1 MLADE
6 KRALPMANVEVHLE
20 WRGDTRRLGLMRRHG
35 STDRETVTY
44 EYDREWLESGIRFT
58 VDPSIPLTAGV
69 FRPQPG
75 YEMFGTIG
83 DSAPDTWGRTL
94 MRRRER
100 RAAALENRAV
110 RTLREIDFLLGVSD
124 ETRLG
129 ALRFTWEGDR
139 VFQAPQTTAIPSTIQ
154 LGNLLGAAERIVRGD
169 ESDEDLLLIFAPGS
183 SLGGARPKASV
194 VDQHG
199 ALSIAKFPK
208 ETDEYSIERWEVIA
222 LDLAARAGISVA
234 QHHLLDVDQRPV
246 LLSRRFDREGGYRIP
261 FVSAMSMTQRRDGE
275 RGSYLEMLDVMA
287 SHGADVAADRRE
299 LFRRLVFSVL
309 VSNTDDH
316 LRNHG
321 FLWTGEQGWRLSPAY
336 DLNPTPVD
344 IKPRVLSTNIDYD
357 DGTCSIDLIRSV
369 VDEFSLSH
377 TEADTLISEVATAT
391 SMWRDV
397 AKHRGASNTEIER
410 MKSAFEHSDFDESL
424 KLIAARSS

>member
-1 MLADE
+1 
-6 KRALPMANVEVHLE
+6 MANVEVHLE
-20 WRGDTRRLGLMRRHG
+20 WQGITRRLGLMRRHG

-44 EYDREWLESGIRFT
+44 EYDREWLESGVRFT

-69 FRPQPG
+69 FRPPPG
-75 YEMFGTIG
+75 HEMFGTIG

-100 RAAALENRAV
+100 RAAAQESRTI
-110 RTLREIDFLLGVSD
+110 RTLHEIDFLLGVSD

-139 VFQAPQTTAIPSTIQ
+139 VFQDPQTTAIPSTIQ
-154 LGNLLGAAERIVRGD
+154 LGNLLGASERIVRGD

-199 ALSIAKFPK
+199 VLSIAKFPR
-208 ETDEYSIERWEVIA
+208 ETDEYSIERWEAIA

-234 QHHLLDVDQRPV
+234 QHHLTNVDQRPV
-246 LLSRRFDREGGYRIP
+246 LLSRRFDRIGGHRVP

-275 RGSYLEMLDVMA
+275 RGSYLELLDVMA
-287 SHGADVAADRRE
+287 SQGADVTADRRE

-321 FLWTGEQGWRLSPAY
+321 FLWTGEQGWKLSPAY

-344 IKPRVLSTNIDYD
+344 IKPRVLATNIDYD
-357 DGTCSIDLIRSV
+357 DGNCSMDLVRSV
-369 VDEFSLSH
+369 VDEFSLSQV
-377 TEADTLISEVATAT
+377 EADTIIGEVATVT
-391 SMWRDV
+391 GTWRDI
-397 AKHRGASNTEIER
+397 AKKVGASNSEIDR
-410 MKSAFEHSDFDESL
+410 MQSAFEHSDFDQAL
-424 KLIAARSS
+424 KLATTCSS